1 MFERMKEKRNEGGFT
16 LIELL
21 IVIIILAILAAI
33 VVFAVGGTSKNAAI
47 ASCNA
52 DAKSLETA
60 VEAYK
65 AQMGTYPPTAN
76 VLTGTTT
83 DKGGNSVGP
92 WLRSVPQT
100 SPTGHYYITYDGS
113 GGVFANGSNY
123 DSSNACANA
132 S

>member
-1 MFERMKEKRNEGGFT
+1 MWERMIEKRNEGGFT

-33 VVFAVGGTSKNAAI
+33 VIFAVGGTSKNAAV

-65 AQMGTYPPTAN
+65 AQMGSYPASIGQVTS
-76 VLTGTTT
+76 TTL
-83 DKGGNSVGP
+83 DKQGNTVGP

-100 SPTGHYYITYDGS
+100 SGHYSITYDGS
-113 GGVFANGSNY
+113 GGVYANGSNY
-123 DSSNACANA
+123 DINNLCTNA